1 MKAMRKVSEKHN
13 GMYRVKTP
21 KVFIRCG
28 YPLGIQDMADKIKE
42 VPEWETLL
50 NKLGIGHLE
59 NEEAL
64 KELAYPMLIQ
74 RKFGGNERTLHLKEE
89 PDLFGK
95 EVRVYGTFR
104 VATGKRKLLTGG
116 DEYSYWVCPH
126 LKVHKYHE
134 IALASVETT
143 MFDDYGNFNL
153 GWWQED
159 IKIPLS
165 HLERIGD

>member
-21 KVFIRCG
+21 KVFVRCG

-42 VPEWETLL
+42 VPEWEILL

-74 RKFGGNERTLHLKEE
+74 RKFGGNERTLHLKEG
-89 PDLFGK
+89 PDLLGK

-104 VATGKRKLLTGG
+104 VATGRRKVDFYEDDYYG
-116 DEYSYWVCPH
+116 YPY

-134 IALASVETT
+134 IALASVETA
-143 MFDDYGNFNL
+143 MFNEYGDFNL
-153 GWWQED
+153 SWLQED